1 MTIKVRDRQSHQYS
15 AFGRKTIEILGK
27 DSDEPAVVA
36 WSPKKVDR
44 EFMDNVVGELQRV
57 ENERA
62 RLGAIVANQSRTLA
76 IAKDILDGIDNK
88 LSEQLDI

>member
-1 MTIKVRDRQSHQYS
+1 
-15 AFGRKTIEILGK
+15 
-27 DSDEPAVVA
+27 
-36 WSPKKVDR
+36 VDR

-76 IAKDILDGIDNK
+76 IAKDILDGIDKK